1 MTKRIFSAIFTV
13 TLSTLLVGMII
24 LIAILMPYLSSSWQ
38 PNFPQSWGIFPGGV
52 SQYGEDFLS
61 TIDPGSSRITL
72 IRSDG
77 TVWYDSSLD
86 AFTLENHADREEVQQ
101 ALATGTGESVRYST
115 TLQEKNALSGTLLP
129 SGDVLRIAC
138 THYSSMGIFLLLIQ
152 PIF

>member
-24 LIAILMPYLSSSWQ
+24 LIAILMPYFEQQLATELSTELGYLSR
-38 PNFPQSWGIFPGGV
+38 GV

-77 TVWYDSSLD
+77 TVLYDSSLD
-86 AFTLENHADREEVQQ
+86 ASTLENHADREEVQQ

-115 TLQEKNALSGTLLP
+115 TLQEKRFIGHFYCPAAMCCALPARTIPAWGSF
-129 SGDVLRIAC
+129 C
-138 THYSSMGIFLLLIQ
+138 C
-152 PIF
+152 

>member
-24 LIAILMPYLSSSWQ
+24 LIAILMPYFEQQLATELSTELGYLSR
-38 PNFPQSWGIFPGGV
+38 GV

-77 TVWYDSSLD
+77 TVLYDSSLD
-86 AFTLENHADREEVQQ
+86 ASTLENHADREEV
-101 ALATGTGESVRYST
+101 
-115 TLQEKNALSGTLLP
+115 
-129 SGDVLRIAC
+129 
-138 THYSSMGIFLLLIQ
+138 
-152 PIF
+152 